1 MPTTQYVIIKKD
13 RTPLMFS
20 DNVVLVYNTLSSAK
34 ADFDVMYDY
43 TIVTLDEYKNNR
55 AYVQYNKF
63 SVEL

>member
-34 ADFDVMYDY
+34 ADFDAMYDY